1 MEAVNERKGG
11 LKNDP
16 RVGREKRGKAGSKR
30 LYILKVRFRDIGS
43 N

>member
-1 MEAVNERKGG
+1 MEVVNDRKGG
-11 LKNDP
+11 IKNDP

-30 LYILKVRFRDIGS
+30 LYILKVRLRDIGS